1 MVCRAF
7 LLAFWILGKITIT
20 KGNSE
25 WLKDGTPHCNVRR
38 DFYDT
43 DLGIQRVKEVVVVE
57 PESSAVDAASSVSN

>member
-7 LLAFWILGKITIT
+7 LLAFRILGKIILT
-20 KGNSE
+20 KGDTE

-57 PESSAVDAASSVSN
+57 PESSTVQNASSVSY